1 MSTAIDH
8 IQTSIVSP
16 TMRFEITVAAAIE
29 AFPTAKLL
37 QRANAG
43 QVDIQHY
50 HAILSTLFHQTY
62 SSPYTFARAAVNC
75 DWRHETA
82 KEYLLRHAEEERTH
96 WRWVL
101 DDLKATGYTG
111 PDLRNEPPHYSTQAY
126 IGLNYYIAEQV
137 PIARLAIAAVLEGIG
152 AALGGK
158 YGRLLLRILKL
169 QKSQASFFLS
179 HAETDVVHTAE
190 LSEVI
195 AASSLSREEW
205 RWMNHAAEIAGRFYR
220 AMYDHEAF
228 A

>member
-1 MSTAIDH
+1 MSTAIDQ
-8 IQTSIVSP
+8 IQKTIFP
-16 TMRFEITVAAAIE
+16 AKRFEGIVAAAIE
-29 AFPTAKLL
+29 AFSTARLL
-37 QRANAG
+37 QRVNAG
-43 QVDIQHY
+43 QVNMQHY

-62 SSPYTFARAAVNC
+62 SGPYTFARAAVNC
-75 DWRHETA
+75 DWRHEVA

-101 DDLKATGYTG
+101 DDLKATGYSG
-111 PDLRNEPPHYSTQAY
+111 PDLRKEPPHHTTQAY
-126 IGLNYYIAEQV
+126 IGLNYYIAEEI

-158 YGRLLLRILKL
+158 YGRVMLQTLKL

-190 LSEVI
+190 LSDVI
-195 AASSLSREEW
+195 AASQLTDDEW
-205 RWMNHAAEIAGRFYR
+205 QWMNHAAETAGRFYR